1 MGGRE
6 GGREGGTLD
15 HYQDSYN
22 YYVSGEVPA
31 ELLSYYSVY
40 VLAGFFIMLSL
51 SSCSL
56 AGALSCQDQLPYTR
70 APILLAWPCAKLRV
84 CISVCTLNLVWI
96 QGMGCSEEL
105 SAHFTHCK

>member
-1 MGGRE
+1 MYACHVGDGRE

-40 VLAGFFIMLSL
+40 VLAASL
-51 SSCSL
+51 
-56 AGALSCQDQLPYTR
+56 
-70 APILLAWPCAKLRV
+70 
-84 CISVCTLNLVWI
+84 
-96 QGMGCSEEL
+96 
-105 SAHFTHCK
+105 